1 MSTPNKQINF
11 PSKKVA
17 PRFSVIA
24 MILTFLGVAIVCKA
38 LYTMTIKRDYWLGG
52 SELLKVDSVPIH
64 PVRGSILACDGRP
77 LAVSLSEY
85 TIALDFKSRE
95 KDSLVRL

>member
-38 LYTMTIKRDYWLGG
+38 LYTMTIKRDYWLG
-52 SELLKVDSVPIH
+52 
-64 PVRGSILACDGRP
+64 
-77 LAVSLSEY
+77 
-85 TIALDFKSRE
+85 
-95 KDSLVRL
+95 